1 MTSQTL
7 SQCDTRWRRWVLV
20 AFALLL
26 WPGSPASAADE
37 PDLIF
42 RRSTVFKLLSPND
55 KLATYGVDDPE
66 VEGVACHFTVPEKGG
81 FTGWLG
87 LAEQVSDIS
96 LACRQIGPIHFK
108 DKMEQGDDMFQQRR
122 SLFFKKMQIV
132 RGCDAKR
139 NVLVYMVYSDK
150 LIDGSPKNSTS
161 SVPIMPW
168 GASDT
173 AVPEMRRVHPVSGI
187 LMRELTAALDAG
199 RTAALGPR
207 LGIAAAHQTHEF
219 LRRRLVAATDVA
231 ALLRH
236 RAGNPGPFRPQGI
249 VLIDPRLGSRT
260 QNFNRWLAGFAG
272 RVFIANI
279 DVAIAHDC
287 HPLLEVR
294 PQRAT
299 AWKGCKRLV

>member
-1 MTSQTL
+1 MTSRL
-7 SQCDTRWRRWVLV
+7 KYL
-20 AFALLL
+20 ALLL
-26 WPGSPASAADE
+26 LALVLGPVSPASAADE

-42 RRSTVFKLLSPND
+42 RRSTVFKWVSPND

-108 DKMEQGDDMFQQRR
+108 AKMEQGEDMFRQRR

-150 LIDGSPKNSTS
+150 LIEGSPKNSTS

-168 GASDT
+168 GAGRYRDS
-173 AVPEMRRVHPVSGI
+173 EMRRFHSVISYLH
-187 LMRELTAALDAG
+187 
-199 RTAALGPR
+199 
-207 LGIAAAHQTHEF
+207 
-219 LRRRLVAATDVA
+219 
-231 ALLRH
+231 
-236 RAGNPGPFRPQGI
+236 
-249 VLIDPRLGSRT
+249 
-260 QNFNRWLAGFAG
+260 
-272 RVFIANI
+272 
-279 DVAIAHDC
+279 
-287 HPLLEVR
+287 
-294 PQRAT
+294 
-299 AWKGCKRLV
+299 